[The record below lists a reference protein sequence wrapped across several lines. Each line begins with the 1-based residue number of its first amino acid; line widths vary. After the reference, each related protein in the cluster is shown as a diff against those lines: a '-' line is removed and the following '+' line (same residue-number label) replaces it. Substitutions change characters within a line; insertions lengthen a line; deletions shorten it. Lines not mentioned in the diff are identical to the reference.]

1 MANELIRLRKRKKAE
16 AQVAKLSND
25 AEHTLVIHYSCE
37 SFYDIKDGKTP
48 RITSIAIRG
57 LDGEQTESF
66 SIHKIAER
74 EHVLPT
80 DIPSKYDELEKEML
94 SEYFEYMRQHQ
105 KYTFVHWNMRDINY
119 GFIAIEHRY
128 QVLGGDPYKVPDD
141 NKFNLAKA
149 MSALYG
155 NDYIGHGDKGRFLN
169 LLKFNDITDKD
180 ALGGEEEALAF
191 KSAEYIKLH
200 QSTLRKVDCMAC
212 VFSRV
217 AEDSLATNSTW
228 LDRNGIHPKIIIDY
242 IREHWLY
249 SLVGMGL
256 TVFGIVKLYQWS
268 TQQGVTP

>member
-37 SFYDIKDGKTP
+37 SFYDIEDGKTP

-74 EHVLPT
+74 QQVSLT
-80 DIPSKYDELEKEML
+80 DIPSKYDALEKEML

-105 KYTFVHWNMRDINY
+105 KYAFVHWNMRDINY

-128 QVLGGDPYKVPDD
+128 QVLGGDPYRVPDD
-141 NKFNLAKA
+141 KKFNLAKT
-149 MSALYG
+149 MSLLYG
-155 NDYIGHGDKGRFLN
+155 NNYIGHGEKGRFLN
-169 LLKFNDITDKD
+169 LLQFNDITDKD
-180 ALGGEEEALAF
+180 ALGGKEEALAF

-200 QSTLRKVDCMAC
+200 QSTLRKVDCMAS

-217 AEDSLATNSTW
+217 SEDSLKTNATW

-256 TVFGIVKLYQWS
+256 TVFGIIKLYQWS
-268 TQQGVTP
+268 STQGITP